1 MVAVSLNYIKI
12 RIKEMSVVKMMKVD
26 LFTEKNK

>member
-12 RIKEMSVVKMMKVD
+12 RTKEIPAVKMMKVD
-26 LFTEKNK
+26 LFTEKK